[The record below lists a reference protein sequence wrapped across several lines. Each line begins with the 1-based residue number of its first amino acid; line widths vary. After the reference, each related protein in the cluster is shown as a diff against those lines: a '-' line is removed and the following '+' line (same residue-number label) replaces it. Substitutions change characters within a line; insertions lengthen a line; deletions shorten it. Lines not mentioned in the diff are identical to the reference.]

1 MLEYMDNQLIRLRV
15 MMACFLQDLRDEE
28 RGESNFVAV
37 LLIIVIA
44 VAVAIAFRTQITGLV
59 IKVFGKIDTFVDG

>member
-15 MMACFLQDLRDEE
+15 MMACFLQDLRNEE

-44 VAVAIAFRTQITGLV
+44 VTVAVLLKDKLV
-59 IKVFGKIDTFVDG
+59 DLVDKVFGKIDTFVQ

>member
-44 VAVAIAFRTQITGLV
+44 VAVAILFKSRLIAIVGT
-59 IKVFGKIDTFVDG
+59 VFDKLDSFIN